1 LPPPPWRVRSWPTAK
16 GCSRTGRIA
25 EERALTSEYFEQAYG
40 ADYHRRNPRYKWRA
54 FLRELLR
61 FRAGG
66 TLLEA
71 GCGYGLFL
79 REAAAR
85 FDCVGCD
92 ASEHAVRQAR
102 AVLPPRVPLLVATL
116 DTLALRRRFDV
127 VAAFDVIEHIPAL
140 PAVFDS
146 AHRLLAPGGLFV
158 FTVPVYDG
166 PLGWL
171 VERLDKDPTHV
182 HKRGRDFWLEQLA
195 PRFELRRYTGVW
207 RYFLPGGVY
216 LNLVSRLSRRVTTA
230 VLVVAQKAPGAE
242 AAAA

>member
-1 LPPPPWRVRSWPTAK
+1 M
-16 GCSRTGRIA
+16 
-25 EERALTSEYFEQAYG
+25 TSEYFEQAYG
-40 ADYHRRNPRYKWRA
+40 ADYFRRNPRYKWRA

-61 FRAGG
+61 FRGGG

-85 FDCVGCD
+85 FDCLGCD

-102 AVLPPRVPLLVATL
+102 ALLPPRVPLLVAGL

-127 VAAFDVIEHIPAL
+127 VAAFDVVEHIGAL
-140 PAVFDS
+140 ASAFDRV
-146 AHRLLAPGGLFV
+146 HRLLEPGGLFV

-171 VERLDKDPTHV
+171 VDRLDRDPTHV
-182 HKRGRDFWLEQLA
+182 HRRSRDFWLQQLA
-195 PRFELRRYTGVW
+195 PRFRLLNYTGVW

-216 LNLVSRLSRRVTTA
+216 LNLVSRLSRRITTA
-230 VLVVAQKAPGAE
+230 VLVVAEKASAQEEE
-242 AAAA
+242 AA